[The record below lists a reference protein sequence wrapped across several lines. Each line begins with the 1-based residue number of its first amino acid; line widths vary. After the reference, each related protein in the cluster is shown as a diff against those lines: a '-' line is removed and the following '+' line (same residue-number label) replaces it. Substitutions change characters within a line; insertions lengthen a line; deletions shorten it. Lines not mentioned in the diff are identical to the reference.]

1 MQLTTPSKYAKESG
15 LKNLKEVQ
23 EITGVNR
30 DTLVIW
36 FKTRRSLFDVIILG
50 CLEVKS
56 KDIQIGD

>member
-30 DTLVIW
+30 DTLVLW
-36 FKTRRSLFDVIILG
+36 FKNRRAVFDVIILG
-50 CLEVKS
+50 CLEVKE
-56 KDIQIGD
+56 KGIQVGD